1 MFAALAQLPPVLQNA
16 RCRVE
21 NEHLEVT
28 LQRSLSCSL
37 VQALVLIY
45 VIGLI
50 KLKALVASSR
60 EVTAA
65 CMCPAGPWQA
75 GPGLGPAQSS
85 CCQVQPLGLWDT
97 MHREAPH

>member
-1 MFAALAQLPPVLQNA
+1 MAQLPPTLQNA

-45 VIGLI
+45 VTGLI
-50 KLKALVASSR
+50 KLKALVATSR

-75 GPGLGPAQSS
+75 GPGLVLPRAAAARYS
-85 CCQVQPLGLWDT
+85 P
-97 MHREAPH
+97 